1 MKVLFLGDIVGR
13 NARNL
18 AQKKIAKLNKTIFLL
33 IPFGSLNNFSIFP

>member
-18 AQKKIAKLNKTIFLL
+18 AQKKIAEFKTQLKLSL
-33 IPFGSLNNFSIFP
+33 IHI

>member
-18 AQKKIAKLNKTIFLL
+18 AQKKIAEFKIQLKMRIKMIN
-33 IPFGSLNNFSIFP
+33 